1 MCAKRSALTR
11 SGTRVHGTA
20 VANPLTIVVVVL
32 LLFGA
37 KRIPE
42 LARDLGAGVREF
54 KKGAGSE
61 GETELEEAFD
71 PHEERKTPLASSHAG
86 LIHPSAWKWNSRK
99 FGCRILNSLGAT
111 GPETFSSPGPL
122 S

>member
-1 MCAKRSALTR
+1 MFTGPQSPT
-11 SGTRVHGTA
+11 
-20 VANPLTIVVVVL
+20 PLIIVVVVL

-86 LIHPSAWKWNSRK
+86 LIHPTAAPVSIDPYMLASRHETIFK
-99 FGCRILNSLGAT
+99 GSEIEGARCRRRWQSQG
-111 GPETFSSPGPL
+111 
-122 S
+122 

>member
-1 MCAKRSALTR
+1 VFTGPQSPT
-11 SGTRVHGTA
+11 
-20 VANPLTIVVVVL
+20 PLIIVVVVL

-86 LIHPSAWKWNSRK
+86 LIHPSAWKWNPLNSI
-99 FGCRILNSLGAT
+99 CRIVHRT
-111 GPETFSSPGPL
+111 SSQSHKELAPRRIRAC
-122 S
+122 

>member
-1 MCAKRSALTR
+1 VFTGPQSPT
-11 SGTRVHGTA
+11 
-20 VANPLTIVVVVL
+20 PLIIVVVVL

-86 LIHPSAWKWNSRK
+86 LIHPSAWKKNSAK
-99 FGCRILNSLGAT
+99 FTVAMSSRIAPPLYQSGWGRA
-111 GPETFSSPGPL
+111 TFSLLPHP
-122 S
+122 

>member
-1 MCAKRSALTR
+1 MFTGPQSPT
-11 SGTRVHGTA
+11 
-20 VANPLTIVVVVL
+20 PLIIVVVVL

-71 PHEERKTPLASSHAG
+71 PHEERKTPLASSHAW
-86 LIHPSAWKWNSRK
+86 LIHPSAWKRNSRK
-99 FGCRILNSLGAT
+99 FAVAI
-111 GPETFSSPGPL
+111 SPA
-122 S
+122 